1 VSTVSKDAG
10 RELDRAIERD
20 LRAVQSPPRIA
31 YVLGIDPG
39 AGATGITLLELNWAT
54 LKLGARSFACNA
66 GAAEWLLRAILDDTG
81 DRCGPGQ
88 VRGGIEAFA
97 PGNGAGARM
106 KTGQVT
112 RDLVTDLAGVCAE
125 YGVPLTARFASL
137 AKTWATDARL
147 RKAGLYDLTG
157 KSPDM
162 RDSSRHAL
170 LEACQNCGWPDP
182 ISHKKAASG

>member
-1 VSTVSKDAG
+1 VSAVSKDAD
-10 RELDRAIERD
+10 RELDRQIERD
-20 LRAVQSPPRIA
+20 LRAVQSPPRVMFVIG
-31 YVLGIDPG
+31 LDPG
-39 AGATGITLLELNWAT
+39 AGATGITLLELDWAT
-54 LKLGARSFACNA
+54 GKLGARSFACNA
-66 GAAEWLLRAILDDTG
+66 GAAEWLLRAILDDTE

-88 VRGGIEAFA
+88 IRGGIEAFA

-112 RDLVTDLAGVCAE
+112 RDLVTDLAGVCAD
-125 YGVPLTARFASL
+125 YAVPLTARYASV

-147 RKAGLYDLTG
+147 RKAGLYELTG

-182 ISHKKAASG
+182 LSKKAASR